1 MKKSGTGSA
10 DHFASHQHHS
20 RRAVV
25 SRLHYLLLAIA
36 LGCVAQSCKDQG
48 SPIAPPLSAPAISS
62 VIPDS
67 ASVRDT
73 ITVIGS
79 NFGASQLGGHLII
92 GGRTADV
99 IISWSPTEIHVAVPP
114 GASSTSIVV
123 TVNGI
128 SSNPKPYTIKGS
140 VPGQLSFSVDVQPIF
155 LANCA
160 LPTCHEL
167 PTPTSNFN
175 AATYAGLRAGGYTF
189 GSSVIVPGDSVKS
202 EIMKMVRTNDNL
214 IGLRMPLA
222 GPYTNTGLPDSLIV
236 RIGTWIV
243 QGALNN

>member
-1 MKKSGTGSA
+1 MSTTITEYE
-10 DHFASHQHHS
+10 DHVASHQRQS
-20 RRAVV
+20 SRAVV
-25 SRLHYLLLAIA
+25 GRITHLVLAIA

-48 SPIAPPLSAPAISS
+48 SPIAPPLFVPAILS
-62 VIPDS
+62 VVPDS

-73 ITVIGS
+73 ITVTGS
-79 NFGASQLGGHLII
+79 NFGASQLGGSLTI
-92 GGRTADV
+92 GGRSADV
-99 IISWSPTEIHVAVPP
+99 IISWSQTEIHAAVPP

-128 SSNPKPYTIKGS
+128 ASKPRPYTIKGS
-140 VPGQLSFSVDVQPIF
+140 VPGQLSFAVDVQPIF

-160 LPTCHEL
+160 LPTCHEP

-175 AATYAGLRAGGYTF
+175 ATTYAGLRAGGYTF

-202 EIMKMVRTNDNL
+202 EIMKMVRSNDNL